1 MRDGVLEARLAAAT
15 TTAARGF
22 RRRQRATAAPA
33 GGGALLG
40 DGGVVEH
47 GHAFHAQQQR
57 QAPRD
62 HVVEDDGAEEES

>member
-1 MRDGVLEARLAAAT
+1 MACWRPGSQLQQPQQPEISGGGGSGAA
-15 TTAARGF
+15 
-22 RRRQRATAAPA
+22 AAPA

-47 GHAFHAQQQR
+47 GHALHAQQQR